1 MGLEGVTHG
10 SAPLSRTFLAK
21 AGEAEERGWLG
32 AGPVL
37 EFPVLLPPCPLSPV
51 PGTEEPGNL
60 LAPGMPIPPTEQQP
74 AHSSALS

>member
-1 MGLEGVTHG
+1 MEEVTHG

-32 AGPVL
+32 AGL

-51 PGTEEPGNL
+51 PGTGEPGNL
-60 LAPGMPIPPTEQQP
+60 PAPGMPIPATEQQP
-74 AHSSALS
+74 PHSSALS